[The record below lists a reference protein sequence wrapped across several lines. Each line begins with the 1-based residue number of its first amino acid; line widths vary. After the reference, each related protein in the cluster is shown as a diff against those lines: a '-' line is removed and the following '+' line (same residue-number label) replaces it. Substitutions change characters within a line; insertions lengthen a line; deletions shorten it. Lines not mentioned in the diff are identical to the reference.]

1 MVWFFISLL
10 LVFWWAGA
18 IQSGFVDGFLNPIS
32 LLIILFFIAFIIYCQ
47 KGINGSKR
55 KEIEEAVHYYQELI
69 EKYGVAQGEQKWQE
83 YLYQHSYEYAKEMNE
98 LTTKLSGISGSVSAW
113 AWSKR
118 QRKEILERV
127 DAYRNNGNGRTELP
141 TNIQKKYKE
150 SSLEE
155 WFNSEEYRKLYSQS
169 SDEENTNKKI

>member
-10 LVFWWAGA
+10 WIFWWTGA
-18 IQSGFVDGFLNPIS
+18 IQAGFVDGFLNPIS
-32 LLIILFFIAFIIYCQ
+32 LLIILFLIAFLVYCQ
-47 KGINGSKR
+47 KGISGDKR

-83 YLYQHSYEYAKEMNE
+83 YLYLHSYEYAIEMNE
-98 LTTKLSGISGSVSAW
+98 LTTKLCGIPGSISGW

-127 DAYRNNGNGRTELP
+127 DAYRNNGNGRTKLP
-141 TNIQKKYKE
+141 TNIRKKYKE

-155 WFNSEEYRKLYSQS
+155 WFSSEEYCKLYGQS
-169 SDEENTNKKI
+169 SDEENDN

>member
-1 MVWFFISLL
+1 MVWFFVSMLW
-10 LVFWWAGA
+10 VFWWTGA
-18 IQSGFVDGFLNPIS
+18 IQAGFVDGFLNPVS
-32 LLIILFFIAFIIYCQ
+32 LLIILFLIAFFVYCQ
-47 KGINGSKR
+47 KGINGDKQ
-55 KEIEEAVHYYQELI
+55 KEIEKAVHYYQELI

-98 LTTKLSGISGSVSAW
+98 LTTRLSGIPGSVSDW

-127 DAYRNNGNGRTELP
+127 AAYRNNGNG
-141 TNIQKKYKE
+141 
-150 SSLEE
+150 
-155 WFNSEEYRKLYSQS
+155 QS